1 MFYYGNKKKK
11 DIKNYIKGKLIL
23 IRFINHFIINLLNI
37 IRKEIKN
44 KIQLLFL
51 ILNLPY
57 KFKRIFSLVAQN
69 YTGDVTVYPDP
80 SINDYL
86 NILIIPNKI

>member
-1 MFYYGNKKKK
+1 MS
-11 DIKNYIKGKLIL
+11 IL
-23 IRFINHFIINLLNI
+23 
-37 IRKEIKN
+37 RKEIKN

-51 ILNLPY
+51 IFNLPF

-86 NILIIPNKI
+86 NILLIPD